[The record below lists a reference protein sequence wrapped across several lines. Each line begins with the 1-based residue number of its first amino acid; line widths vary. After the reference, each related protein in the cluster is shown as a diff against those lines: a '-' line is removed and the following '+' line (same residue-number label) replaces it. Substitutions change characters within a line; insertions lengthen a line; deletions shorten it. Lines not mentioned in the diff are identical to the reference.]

1 MVRKIA
7 LAETIGGYTDAIIG
21 LAEWAFYGIFVGIF
35 CLIMYFIADYFTYT
49 TRVIIK
55 ERVGE
60 EFQFDPS
67 IRLKKEEGKNI
78 DATIDKLKL
87 ALGQPV
93 MKESLSSKP
102 MKAIPTVT
110 RQFKGKIVKQKGI
123 FVLKLYRFLRKPIR
137 MKVVGSIF
145 WNFTGNSKKRIEL
158 LKLSNHVYAPLVT
171 ILDEYAYN
179 KAVHD
184 ETYINWVVND
194 IEEDNK
200 KFNKMSFW
208 EKYGSFIMIALTF
221 MLCIIFVVVVFKN
234 MKEFADA
241 GKAGA
246 EAMANAFVQGCVQNV
261 G

>member
-1 MVRKIA
+1 MKKIVLEEQVSGWMTA
-7 LAETIGGYTDAIIG
+7 LIG

-35 CLIMYFIADYFTYT
+35 LLICYFIADYLTYT
-49 TRVIIK
+49 TKVVIK

-60 EFQFDPS
+60 EFKFDPS
-67 IRLKKEEGKNI
+67 IRLTKENKKLEK
-78 DATIDKLKL
+78 TIDQFKM
-87 ALGQPV
+87 ALGQTAS
-93 MKESLSSKP
+93 KEQKTTKP
-102 MKAIPTVT
+102 LKAIPTVT
-110 RQFKGKIVKQKGI
+110 RNYRAKIVKVKGI
-123 FVLKLYRFLRKPIR
+123 YVLKLYRLIR
-137 MKVVGSIF
+137 RAIKLKVVGSVF

-158 LKLSNHVYAPLVT
+158 LKLSNHIYAPLVT
-171 ILDEYAYN
+171 IMDEEAYN

-200 KFNKMSFW
+200 KFNKQTFW
-208 EKYGSFIMIALTF
+208 ERYGTFIMIAMTF

-234 MKEFADA
+234 MQEFANA

-246 EAMANAFVQGCVQNV
+246 EAMASAFKQGCVQNV